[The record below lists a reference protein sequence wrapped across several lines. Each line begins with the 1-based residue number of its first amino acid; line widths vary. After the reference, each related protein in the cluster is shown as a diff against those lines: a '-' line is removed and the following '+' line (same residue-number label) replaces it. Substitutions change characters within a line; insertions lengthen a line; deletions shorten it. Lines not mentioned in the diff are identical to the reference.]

1 MAKRTHKNCKHL
13 FDLLEAADLPA
24 LHILGEAKPFDFLAT
39 LDATLDGPA
48 FREAAGIVLGELPR
62 EAVVKADQE
71 AVRILPL
78 ADWRGEELLNFAE
91 STWVFQRSTQEDYDP
106 QRDLLSRLIWFWAR
120 LPTVFDQIET
130 AYLAHH
136 YHGHKKFK
144 PFKIKDGD
152 HRPFVWSEAIEAQLQ
167 TQIGEV
173 LALEDEGRRNCEII
187 HFEMEDLADTDGATP
202 RPLHYVVVYHP
213 GKMKTLRQMKES
225 RRDILAFFPALE
237 ATLVYDPA
245 ENKIMVLAD
254 KLATRLALAESFA
267 EIGLDCP
274 LSAEPLEELNYEL
287 AHFQQPVDLKQP
299 TLKGCRILNAWVS
312 AMTLSLGHTSHRIQ
326 ITLSDNADVWAV
338 IDNQFGTSNPLTRA
352 RSIYELKL
360 CFELRFDDEEVTRP
374 LDISITFKTCSLWS
388 LKDPKLRTIGE
399 DILIGLGLMQRV
411 ETLPTTTDMS
421 GFLAELQLLDQHETS
436 VEGFLLRELQLDV
449 PALEA
454 QGLLRKQALGD
465 HITRLIEEDDGA
477 VGYQRLE
484 VQQDSRRTWAV
495 DPLSGADIDL
505 TESDLRRYAINKV
518 WLRER
523 LVNHLADQLSGAPSE
538 PDTKEPYFLGFYP
551 FGDQALPIHLVTG
564 LWHAQ
569 HAAAMDIELRKQGLG
584 IGAVL
589 TTTTR
594 HHPPFLGSSRVI
606 PLAALLLDTPDGVMV
621 DLGRIE
627 PDIRRWL
634 RLGESVEQ
642 PQLLLEPG
650 GAVLIG
656 PWPTPWTLTKPE
668 QIAIVQVL
676 VKAWLSGKR
685 KCSNE
690 EALADYEGVRRLP
703 ERFRGSDEWKTY
715 IRSAEGK
722 QRSRFWEL
730 NIGQPSYA
738 LENSPS

>member
-13 FDLLEAADLPA
+13 LDLLEAADLPA
-24 LHILGEAKPFDFLAT
+24 LHILGEAKPFDFLAGIDT
-39 LDATLDGPA
+39 TLDGPA
-48 FREAAGIVLGELPR
+48 FREAASHLLAELPR

-78 ADWRGEELLNFAE
+78 ADWRGEELLSFAE
-91 STWVFQRSTQEDYDP
+91 STWVFRQSTQEDYDP
-106 QRDLLSRLIWFWAR
+106 QRDILSRLIWFWAR

-144 PFKIKDGD
+144 PFKIKEGD
-152 HRPFVWSEAIEAQLQ
+152 HRPFVWTEAIEAQLQ
-167 TQIGEV
+167 IHIGEV

-187 HFEMEDLADTDGATP
+187 HFEMEDLDEADGAPP
-202 RPLHYVVVYHP
+202 RSLHYVVVYHP
-213 GKMKTLRQMKES
+213 GKMKTLRQMKDK
-225 RRDILAFFPALE
+225 RRDLLAFFPALE

-254 KLATRLALAESFA
+254 KLATRISLAECFA

-299 TLKGCRILNAWVS
+299 QLKGCRILNAWVS

-326 ITLSDNADVWAV
+326 LTLSDNADVWAV
-338 IDNQFGTSNPLTRA
+338 VDDQFGASNPLTRA

-388 LKDPKLRTIGE
+388 LKDPKLRAIGE

-411 ETLPTTTDMS
+411 ATLPTATDMT
-421 GFLAELQLLDQHETS
+421 GFLAELQLLDQHEAS
-436 VEGFLLRELQLDV
+436 VEGFLLGELHLDV

-454 QGLLRKQALGD
+454 HGLLRKQALGD
-465 HITRLIEEDDGA
+465 HITRLIEDDDGG

-484 VQQDSRRTWAV
+484 VRQDSLRTWAV

-505 TESDLRRYAINKV
+505 TESDLRRYAINKA

-523 LVNHLADQLSGAPSE
+523 MAERLASQLTGVPSE
-538 PDTKEPYFLGFYP
+538 PDAKEPYFLGFYT

-569 HAAAMDIELRKQGLG
+569 HAAAMDTELRKQGLG

-594 HHPPFLGSSRVI
+594 HHPAFLGSSRVI
-606 PLAALLLDTPDGVMV
+606 TLTSLLVATPDDLIL

-627 PDIRRWL
+627 PEIRRWL

-642 PQLLLEPG
+642 PRLIQEQG
-650 GAVLIG
+650 GATLLG
-656 PWPTPWTLTKPE
+656 PWPKPWMLIKPD
-668 QIAIVQVL
+668 QIATVRVL
-676 VKAWLSGKR
+676 VDAWNSGKR

-690 EALADYEGVRRLP
+690 EALADFEGGRRLP
-703 ERFRGSDEWKTY
+703 ERFRGNDEWKTY
-715 IRSAEGK
+715 IRDADGK
-722 QRSRFWEL
+722 KIIRHWEL
-730 NIGQPSYA
+730 NIGQPDYMT
-738 LENSPS
+738 P